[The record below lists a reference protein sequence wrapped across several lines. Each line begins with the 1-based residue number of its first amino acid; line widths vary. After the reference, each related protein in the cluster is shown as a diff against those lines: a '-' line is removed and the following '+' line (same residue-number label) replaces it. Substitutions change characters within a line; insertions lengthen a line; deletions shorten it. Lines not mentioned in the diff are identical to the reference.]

1 MKRSLLLTILIT
13 SCFTLQS
20 QSDTAI
26 TFTHINTAKELN
38 KQDIYEKIKLWS
50 TKVFKDISGA
60 MQLDDKESG
69 ILAFDAST
77 HLLSPN
83 APNSNSILKLAA
95 WYHKYIFKLKIQIKD
110 GKYKLDVNEIK
121 LINYDGDYYQLT
133 SSTSAPYKYIFSKQS
148 KGDKEWGDAKLTF
161 ENFCKNLFTSID
173 EEVAKKEDW

>member
-60 MQLDDKESG
+60 MQLDKQRKRH
-69 ILAFDAST
+69 F
-77 HLLSPN
+77 
-83 APNSNSILKLAA
+83 SI
-95 WYHKYIFKLKIQIKD
+95 
-110 GKYKLDVNEIK
+110 
-121 LINYDGDYYQLT
+121 
-133 SSTSAPYKYIFSKQS
+133 
-148 KGDKEWGDAKLTF
+148 
-161 ENFCKNLFTSID
+161 
-173 EEVAKKEDW
+173 